1 MAGKPR
7 EEQIAEWVDR
17 IERSRLSAR
26 QYLARY
32 CVPFSLAQY
41 YRYRD
46 AHRRHGLEGLGD
58 GRSRGKSRVIGVEAE
73 GFLLGYVSAHQ
84 EVTLKEL
91 RKRLRERF
99 DIEVSPWGLNKCMRR
114 LGIGLQRT
122 AKSEES
128 RKSWTPYGGFQL
140 VLALAWY
147 YQWPQATAE
156 VIQKATAGAR
166 RSKRFATAQS
176 RADLQGRN
184 RGGEFTARYNRRLPV
199 REQRFESV
207 EVKRRSKW
215 LPSMDLFKVR
225 AEALARKCVAIL
237 ALPLVTHNG
246 EMRTVDT
253 APGMALK
260 AVCGFQYKQAT
271 LAKFLSELKYVGV
284 SEALLRHQV
293 DYWQERWREEVGA
306 VERHL
311 PLLCYYVDGNT
322 KALWSSKRVKKN
334 KVSMLGRVMGC
345 LEQVFVHD
353 SHGRP
358 IYFETY
364 SGHAPM
370 GEYILSLFEK
380 IENSLEGGGSKL
392 PIQRAI
398 VMDAASNS
406 VRTLRAFAAQK
417 KYHYITSLD
426 ANQWHPRKIRKEGR
440 PQRYRHGSAT
450 LWDCEIELE
459 DSKEKNYLLVTRAI
473 KIGWD
478 QGKETYLVTSLP
490 KGLIGASVVVKSY
503 FDRWPYQ
510 ELEFKVMK
518 AVACL
523 NRVAGYGKQKL
534 ADKNVQQHQRE
545 LAWRIGKLKKSV
557 AEAQAAIEKE
567 EAHMATLMTK
577 ERRLRAQSR
586 IIEGQRMVSEGEA
599 QELNAISRRIS
610 RHQSRLK
617 AIRKDNPD
625 CQKLERAQREWM
637 RLQGKETVYKVDVE
651 LDQIMTYF
659 RLSLVNLYSYLA
671 HLLKGSRLSLVKLL
685 HTVLLL
691 PGTIEES
698 KEMRQVVLEKNEKDP
713 ETMERL
719 AHVIKVINK
728 MNIRDDKGKRFNFAI
743 A

>member
-7 EEQIAEWVDR
+7 EQQIAEWVDR
-17 IERSRLSAR
+17 IDRSRLSPR

-46 AHRRHGLEGLGD
+46 AHRRYGIEGLVD
-58 GRSRGKSRVIGVEAE
+58 GRSQGNSRVIHEKAE

-84 EVTLKEL
+84 DVTLKDL
-91 RKRLRERF
+91 RKALRERF
-99 DIEVSPWGLNKCMRR
+99 DIEVSPWGLNKCLRR
-114 LGIGLQRT
+114 LGIGLRRP
-122 AKSEES
+122 AKSRES
-128 RKSWTPYGGFQL
+128 TKSWTPYGGFQL

-147 YQWPQATAE
+147 CQWPQATAE
-156 VIQKATAGAR
+156 VIQKAMAGAR

-184 RGGEFTARYNRRLPV
+184 RRGEFTARYNRRLQV

-207 EVKRRSKW
+207 EVKRRSKS
-215 LPSMDLFKVR
+215 LPSMDLFKVG
-225 AEALARKCVAIL
+225 AEALARKCLAIL

-246 EMRTVDT
+246 EIRTVDT

-260 AVCGFQYKQAT
+260 AVCGFQYQQAT
-271 LAKFLSELKYVGV
+271 LARFLSELKYVGV
-284 SEALLRHQV
+284 SEALLRHLV
-293 DYWQERWREEVGA
+293 DYWQERWHDGRGA
-306 VERHL
+306 VETHL

-322 KALWSSKRVKKN
+322 KALWSRKRVKRN

-353 SHGRP
+353 SQGRP
-358 IYFETY
+358 LYFETY

-426 ANQWHPRKIRKEGR
+426 ANQWSPRKIRKEGQ

-459 DSKEKNYLLVTRAI
+459 DSKERNYLLVTRAI
-473 KIGWD
+473 KIRWD
-478 QGKETYLVTSLP
+478 EGKKTYLVTSLP
-490 KGLIGASVVVKSY
+490 KELIGASLVVKSY

-534 ADKNVQQHQRE
+534 PDKSAQKHQRD
-545 LAWRIGKLKKSV
+545 LAARIRKLKKGV

-567 EAHMATLMTK
+567 EAHRATLITK
-577 ERRLRAQSR
+577 ERRLRARSR
-586 IIEGQRMVSEGEA
+586 IVEGRRILSKGEA
-599 QELNAISRRIS
+599 EELKTISGRIS
-610 RHQSRLK
+610 SHQRRLK
-617 AIRKDNPD
+617 AIRKDHPD
-625 CQKLERAQREWM
+625 CKKLERAERDWM

-659 RLSLVNLYSYLA
+659 RISLVNLYSYLA
-671 HLLKGSRLSLVKLL
+671 NLLGASRLSLVKLL

-691 PGTIEES
+691 PGTIEET
-698 KEMRQVVLEKNEKDP
+698 KDMRHVLLEKNEKDP

-719 AHVIKVINK
+719 AHVVEVINK
-728 MNIRDDKGKRFNFAI
+728 MNIRDDEGKRFNFAI